1 MRASSIGSSTP
12 SAEHSDLVRL
22 TLSVP
27 AAQAEWAVAEA
38 CALLKSGCAERVSD
52 DGAEVD
58 LEFWLPARSADPDGI
73 AAALRARG
81 LRVRA
86 TQAAQDDGWRDAM
99 RRFHR
104 PVTVAGTLMV
114 RPPWTEPQE
123 GLLDVVIDPGM
134 AFGTAQHG
142 TTRACLAMLCALP
155 RGGAVLDA
163 GCGTGVLAIAARRL
177 GFDPVTAID
186 FDPLAVDAT
195 IANARANGVGLTVG
209 RRTIGADRLPAA
221 DIVLANLT
229 LTVLAVLADHLPDP
243 GPRHM
248 VLSGL
253 RPDEA
258 DRAAALFAPHGLVEL
273 ERVED
278 DGWTTVRLGRG

>member
-12 SAEHSDLVRL
+12 SADLSDLVRL
-22 TLSVP
+22 TLTVP
-27 AAQAEWAVAEA
+27 TGQAEWAVAEA
-38 CALLKSGCAERVSD
+38 CALLDAGCAERAASG
-52 DGAEVD
+52 GADVE
-58 LEFWLPARSADPDGI
+58 LEFWLPARTADPAGI
-73 AAALRARG
+73 AAALRGRG
-81 LRVRA
+81 LEVRVA
-86 TQAAQDDGWRDAM
+86 SAPQDDAWRDAM

-104 PVTVAGTLMV
+104 PVTVTGALMV
-114 RPPWTEPQE
+114 RPPWADPAP

-142 TTRACLAMLCALP
+142 TTRACLAMLCDLP
-155 RGGAVLDA
+155 RGGSVLDA

-186 FDPLAVDAT
+186 LDPLAVEAT
-195 IANARANGVGLTVG
+195 IANARANGVGLTVA
-209 RRTIGADRLPAA
+209 RRAIGADPLPPA
-221 DIVLANLT
+221 DIILANLT
-229 LTVLAVLADHLPDP
+229 LTVLALLAQNLPVP

-258 DRAAALFAPHGLVEL
+258 GRVAALFAPSRLVER
-273 ERVED
+273 ERVDD
-278 DGWTTVRLGRG
+278 DGWTTVRLSRG